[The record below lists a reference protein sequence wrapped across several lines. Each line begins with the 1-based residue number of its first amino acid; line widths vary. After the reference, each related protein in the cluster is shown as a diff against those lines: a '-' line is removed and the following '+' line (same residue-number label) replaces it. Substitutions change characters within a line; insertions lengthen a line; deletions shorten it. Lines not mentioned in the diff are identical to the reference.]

1 MVGFITVIKS
11 ANSNGA
17 SCEDF
22 FSIRDDAASAKSR
35 SKRFLLE
42 VWKRRRWMLLLADAT
57 IIFGVFLVAYLIRF
71 QTNLQN
77 YFSVNEQL
85 DFEAYFM
92 SAYVRAAIIFA
103 GFWLALMTRDGMY
116 SHRLIAANSPK
127 TENRLLLWSGIKS
140 LAILMAIS
148 FLFRGF
154 LLSRFVYGIAFAM
167 SLVGLVGL
175 RSLGRWITPRMVDF
189 GAPRRR
195 TILIGTNLPS
205 IEFASTL
212 EKHSNGSQEVVGF
225 LEFPDERCLDP
236 KDMPGCKILGGA
248 DEIDLLRNKI
258 EFDRVVLSAEDFLG
272 AKERRR
278 TPLLMRI
285 LNYCE
290 AYDIPL
296 YLISF
301 SSDIMILKSEMGSY
315 QGVPLLLLRDS
326 TQHPTYAAVKRIL
339 DIALSIMV
347 LAVGVPLWI
356 AIAIAIKITSKGPV
370 LFIQERIGMNGKP
383 FRMLKF
389 RSMVDGAD
397 EQLEELIDLSRL
409 PEPVFKIHND
419 PRTTQLGRLLRR
431 TSLDEV
437 PQLIN
442 VLKGE
447 MSVVG
452 PRPEQSELVLKYND
466 QQWRRLKS
474 KPGITGYQQIMN
486 RGDLSLSRRI
496 EYDLYYLKNQSLLFD
511 LSIMLR
517 TIIVVIRGEGTL

>member
-1 MVGFITVIKS
+1 MIKS

-17 SCEDF
+17 RCEDF
-22 FSIRDDAASAKSR
+22 FSIKDDAAIRKSR
-35 SKRFLLE
+35 SRRFLLE
-42 VWKRRRWMLLLADAT
+42 IWKRRRWLLLFADAT
-57 IIFGVFLVAYLIRF
+57 VIFGAFLVAYLIRF
-71 QTNLQN
+71 QSSLQD
-77 YFSVNEQL
+77 YFSIKEQL
-85 DFEAYFM
+85 DFEAYFL
-92 SAYVRAAIIFA
+92 SAYVRAAVIFV
-103 GFWLALMTRDGMY
+103 GFWVALMIKDGMY
-116 SHRLIAANSPK
+116 SHRLISANSPRI
-127 TENRLLLWSGIKS
+127 ENRLLLWSGIKS
-140 LAILMAIS
+140 LALLMAIS

-167 SLVGLVGL
+167 SLVALVGL
-175 RSLGRWITPRMVDF
+175 RSIGRWITPRMIGI

-195 TILIGTNLPS
+195 TILIGTNRS
-205 IEFASTL
+205 SVEFATTL
-212 EKHSNGSQEVVGF
+212 ERHSNGSQEVVGF

-236 KDMPGCKILGGA
+236 QEMPGCKILGGV
-248 DEIDLLRNKI
+248 DEIGSLRNKI

-272 AKERRR
+272 AKENRRR
-278 TPLLMRI
+278 LLLTRL

-290 AYDIPL
+290 ACDIPL

-301 SSDIMILKSEMGSY
+301 STDVMILRSEMGSY
-315 QGVPLLLLRDS
+315 NGVPLLLLRDA
-326 TQHPTYAAVKRIL
+326 TQHPTYAAIKRVWDIIL
-339 DIALSIMV
+339 SVMV
-347 LAVGVPLWI
+347 LALGAPLWI

-370 LFIQERIGMNGKP
+370 LFIQERIGLNGKP

-397 EQLEELIDLSRL
+397 EHLDEIIDLSRL
-409 PEPVFKIHND
+409 REPVFKIHND
-419 PRTTQLGRLLRR
+419 PRTTRLGRLLRR
-431 TSLDEV
+431 TSLDEI

-474 KPGITGYQQIMN
+474 KPGITGYQQIIN